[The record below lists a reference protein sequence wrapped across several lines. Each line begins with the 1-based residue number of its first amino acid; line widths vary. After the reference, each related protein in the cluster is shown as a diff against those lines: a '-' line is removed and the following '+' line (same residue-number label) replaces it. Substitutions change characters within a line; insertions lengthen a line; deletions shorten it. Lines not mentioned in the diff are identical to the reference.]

1 MTLSVL
7 FVGSVGAG
15 DTSLMRAEAMTRQ
28 GMHLTTVN
36 GHPTA
41 GRVSLISRCAN
52 RIFNYPA
59 ARRSVRAA
67 ILTAL
72 QRRRHDVL
80 WFDKGIFV
88 EPAVLEAAR
97 EAGHPVLVHY
107 NPDDPFG
114 SARGAWKTFLR
125 ALPLYDVHLVPR
137 KENIAEYRSRG
148 AKHVL
153 DFDRGFCPIAHTPP
167 RPDHPAWR
175 EFAVPVA
182 FTGSYEA
189 ERATSIAAL
198 IDAGVSV
205 TVRGSDWETGP
216 HWSTIRRV
224 YRGAGV
230 RGENYRLALGAP
242 DITLHFLRRANRDE
256 QDSRTFEIPA
266 CGGFMVAEWSP
277 RHADLFLEDEEAVFF
292 RSDAELIE
300 KVRYYANRPD
310 ERARIAAAG
319 RRRALE
325 SGYDYETRVHD
336 LLTRVAVVAGRH
348 DLLAKL
354 PARPGIARPEV
365 ATEEQR

>member
-7 FVGSVGAG
+7 FIGSIGAG
-15 DTSLMRAEAMTRQ
+15 DTSLMRAEAMIRQ
-28 GMHLTTVN
+28 GIHLTTVD
-36 GHPTA
+36 GHPAVGTGSLL
-41 GRVSLISRCAN
+41 GRRVN
-52 RIFNYPA
+52 RLFNYPA
-59 ARRSVRAA
+59 AHRHVRKAA
-67 ILTAL
+67 LPAL
-72 QRRRHDVL
+72 KSGLHDVI
-80 WFDKGIFV
+80 WVDKGIFV
-88 EPAVLEAAR
+88 EHSLLEATR
-97 EAGHPVLVHY
+97 KAGQPVLVHY

-114 SARGAWKTFLR
+114 TARGAWTTFLR
-125 ALPLYDVHLVPR
+125 SLPLYDVHLVPR
-137 KENIAEYRSRG
+137 KENISEYHSRG

-153 DFDRGFCPIAHTPP
+153 DFDRGFCPIAHSPP

-189 ERATSIAAL
+189 ERAKSITAL
-198 IDAGVSV
+198 INAGIPV
-205 TVRGSDWETGP
+205 TVRGSDWETCP
-216 HWSTIRRV
+216 HWNSIRRV

-230 RGENYRLALGAP
+230 RGDNYRLALGAP
-242 DITLHFLRRANRDE
+242 DITLHFLRHANRDE

-266 CGGFMVAEWSP
+266 CGGFMLAEWSP
-277 RHADLFLEDEEAVFF
+277 RHADLFQEDEEAVFF

-325 SGYDYETRVHD
+325 SGYDYESRVHD

-348 DLLAKL
+348 DLVSKL
-354 PARPGIARPEV
+354 PARPGSARPEV
-365 ATEEQR
+365 AKETQR